1 MMILGT
7 DNPRFGQMARNVS
20 WGLLLGGVLLAAVT
34 LAEAWP
40 SARAAGGQAASAG
53 QQPIRIQVNLVNL
66 FATVRDKKTKRI
78 LAGLEQSDFK
88 VSEDNAAQ
96 EVIAF
101 SRETNL
107 PITLGLLIDTSG
119 SQRETLGIEQD
130 AAIRFLAR
138 VLRKGDLTMV
148 VSFDSDAD
156 LLAGFTED
164 RVILERAIRRTRI
177 AGAAAAGPLGGS
189 PAGTVFYDAIYLACT
204 DKLAE
209 EAGRKALVILTDA
222 DDTGSRYRAQEAIEA
237 AQRTDTV
244 IHVLLIAPAFGG
256 NESAARKLTDETGG
270 RTIVVRSEKN
280 LEEAF
285 DQISE
290 ELRSQYTLGYYSTNS
305 ARDGSFREVKVESTR
320 KDTDVLTRR
329 GYYAPR
335 N

>member
-1 MMILGT
+1 MIQMTRILSFVRMTRTVSLGLMMG
-7 DNPRFGQMARNVS
+7 A
-20 WGLLLGGVLLAAVT
+20 VLPAAT
-34 LAEAWP
+34 LAPAWP
-40 SARAAGGQAASAG
+40 SAAGGQAATAG
-53 QQPIRIQVNLVNL
+53 QQPIRVQVNLVNL
-66 FATVRDKKTKRI
+66 FATVRDKKTKKI
-78 LAGLEQSDFK
+78 LAGLEQGDFK

-96 EVIAF
+96 EISAF

-119 SQRETLGIEQD
+119 SVRDTLGAEQD

-138 VLRKGDLTMV
+138 VLRKGDLAMV

-164 RVILERAIRRTRI
+164 REILERAIRRTRV
-177 AGAAAAGPLGGS
+177 AGASAPGPLGGS
-189 PAGTVFYDAIYLACT
+189 PPGTVFYDAIYLACQ

-222 DDTGSRYRAQEAIEA
+222 DDSGSRMRAQDAIEA

-244 IHVLLIAPAFGG
+244 VHVLLITPGWGA
-256 NESAARKLTDETGG
+256 NEGAARKLTEETGG

-290 ELRSQYTLGYYSTNS
+290 ELRSQYTLGYYSSNT
-305 ARDGSFREVKVESTR
+305 ARDGSFRKVKVESTR
-320 KDTDVLTRR
+320 KDADVLTRR
-329 GYYAPR
+329 GYYAPQ

>member
-1 MMILGT
+1 MIRI
-7 DNPRFGQMARNVS
+7 PSFGRMTRTLS
-20 WGLLLGGVLLAAVT
+20 WGLTSGAILLAAVT
-34 LAEAWP
+34 LAPAGP
-40 SARAAGGQAASAG
+40 SATAAGEQAATAG

-66 FATVRDKKTKRI
+66 FATVRDKKTKKI
-78 LAGLEQSDFK
+78 AIGLEQSDFR

-96 EVIAF
+96 EISSF

-119 SQRETLGIEQD
+119 SVEQTLGAEQD
-130 AAIRFLAR
+130 AAIRFLNRAM
-138 VLRKGDLTMV
+138 RKGDLAMV
-148 VSFDSDAD
+148 ISFDSDAD

-164 RVILERAIRRTRI
+164 KMILERAIRRTRV
-177 AGAAAAGPLGGS
+177 AGAAMVGPLGGT
-189 PAGTVFYDAIYLACT
+189 PPGTIFYDAIYLACT

-209 EAGRKALVILTDA
+209 ETGRKALVILTDA
-222 DDTGSRYRAQEAIEA
+222 QDSGSRVRAQEAIEA

-244 IHVLLIAPAFGG
+244 VHVLLIAPGWGG
-256 NESAARKLTDETGG
+256 NEGAARKLTEETGG
-270 RTIVVRSEKN
+270 RTIVVRSERN

-290 ELRSQYTLGYYSTNS
+290 ELRSQYTLGYYSTNT
-305 ARDGSFREVKVESTR
+305 ARDGSFRRVKVESTR
-320 KDTDVLTRR
+320 KDVDVLTRR

>member
-1 MMILGT
+1 VALIAG
-7 DNPRFGQMARNVS
+7 A
-20 WGLLLGGVLLAAVT
+20 VLLAVVA
-34 LAEAWP
+34 LAPAWS
-40 SARAAGGQAASAG
+40 SAPAAGGQAATAG

-66 FATVRDKKTKRI
+66 FATVRDKKTKKI
-78 LAGLEQSDFK
+78 AIGLEQGDFK
-88 VSEDNAAQ
+88 ISEDNTAQ
-96 EVIAF
+96 EISSF

-119 SQRETLGIEQD
+119 SVEQTLGAEQD
-130 AAIRFLAR
+130 AAIRFLNR
-138 VLRKGDLTMV
+138 VMRQGDLAMV
-148 VSFDSDAD
+148 ISFDSDAD

-164 RVILERAIRRTRI
+164 KMILERAIRRTRI
-177 AGAAAAGPLGGS
+177 AGAAMAGPLGGT
-189 PAGTVFYDAIYLACT
+189 PPGTIFYDAVYLACT

-209 EAGRKALVILTDA
+209 ETGRKALVILTDA
-222 DDTGSRYRAQEAIEA
+222 QDSGSRVRVQEAIEA

-244 IHVLLIAPAFGG
+244 VHVLLITPGWGA
-256 NESAARKLTDETGG
+256 NEGAARKLTEETGG

-290 ELRSQYTLGYYSTNS
+290 ELRSQYTLGYYSSNT
-305 ARDGSFREVKVESTR
+305 ARDGSFRKVEVESTR
-320 KDTDVLTRR
+320 KDVTVLTRR

>member
-1 MMILGT
+1 MTHI
-7 DNPRFGQMARNVS
+7 PSFGRVTRTASVALIA
-20 WGLLLGGVLLAAVT
+20 GAVLLAVVA
-34 LAEAWP
+34 LAPAWS
-40 SARAAGGQAASAG
+40 SAPAAGGQAATAG

-66 FATVRDKKTKRI
+66 FATVRDKKTKKI
-78 LAGLEQSDFK
+78 AIGLEQGDFK
-88 VSEDNAAQ
+88 ISEDNTAQ
-96 EVIAF
+96 EISSF

-119 SQRETLGIEQD
+119 SVEQTLGAEQD
-130 AAIRFLAR
+130 AAIRFLNR
-138 VLRKGDLTMV
+138 VMRQGDLAMV
-148 VSFDSDAD
+148 ISFDSDAD

-164 RVILERAIRRTRI
+164 KMILERAIRRTRI
-177 AGAAAAGPLGGS
+177 AGAAMAGPLGGT
-189 PAGTVFYDAIYLACT
+189 PPGTIFYDAVYLACT

-209 EAGRKALVILTDA
+209 ETGRKALVILTDA
-222 DDTGSRYRAQEAIEA
+222 QDSGSRVRVQEAIEA

-244 IHVLLIAPAFGG
+244 VHVLLITPGWGA
-256 NESAARKLTDETGG
+256 NEGAARKLTEETGG

-290 ELRSQYTLGYYSTNS
+290 ELRSQYTLGYYSSNT
-305 ARDGSFREVKVESTR
+305 ARDGSFRKVEVESTR
-320 KDTDVLTRR
+320 KDVTVLTRR